1 MRANLHLSA
10 MHSGEITGR
19 GPRYCPSIEDK
30 IVRFG
35 DRDGHQ
41 IFLEPEGL
49 DDHLVYPNG
58 LSTSLPADVQAEMV
72 RSIAGLEATAI
83 VRPGYAIE
91 YDYIDPRVLDPTLEC
106 RLMAGLFL
114 AGQINGTTGYE
125 EAAAQGLLAGVN
137 ATLRSRGEEPVVLER
152 SRSYIGVMIDD
163 LVSRGVTEPYRM
175 FTSRSEFRL
184 SLRIDNAD
192 ERLGDMAAQLNLTD
206 AKRQE
211 RLADHRAQMIRL
223 RDRLQAMTVTAAQAD
238 QLGVVVSRDG
248 QRRSG
253 WQMLSHPDMTFE
265 MLTRLAPDL
274 PQGIAPALVERVVN
288 EAIYEVYL
296 ARQSEDIA
304 VYERDRQ
311 IILPDGFD
319 VAAIPGLSNEIKVKL
334 AASPPRTLDQA
345 SRLEGMTPAALAIL
359 AIHARKLRRAAAK
372 ADVAS

>member
-1 MRANLHLSA
+1 MGDCFWRADQRH
-10 MHSGEITGR
+10 
-19 GPRYCPSIEDK
+19 
-30 IVRFG
+30 
-35 DRDGHQ
+35 DR
-41 IFLEPEGL
+41 
-49 DDHLVYPNG
+49 
-58 LSTSLPADVQAEMV
+58 
-72 RSIAGLEATAI
+72 
-83 VRPGYAIE
+83 
-91 YDYIDPRVLDPTLEC
+91 
-106 RLMAGLFL
+106 
-114 AGQINGTTGYE
+114 YE

-137 ATLRSRGEEPVVLER
+137 AALRSRGEAPVILER

-265 MLTRLAPDL
+265 MLTRLAPYL
-274 PQGIAPALVERVVN
+274 PEGIARPRLSSVSSTRRSTRSTLRGRARTSLCTNVIGN
-288 EAIYEVYL
+288 YL
-296 ARQSEDIA
+296 AGG
-304 VYERDRQ
+304 V
-311 IILPDGFD
+311 
-319 VAAIPGLSNEIKVKL
+319 
-334 AASPPRTLDQA
+334 
-345 SRLEGMTPAALAIL
+345 
-359 AIHARKLRRAAAK
+359 
-372 ADVAS
+372 